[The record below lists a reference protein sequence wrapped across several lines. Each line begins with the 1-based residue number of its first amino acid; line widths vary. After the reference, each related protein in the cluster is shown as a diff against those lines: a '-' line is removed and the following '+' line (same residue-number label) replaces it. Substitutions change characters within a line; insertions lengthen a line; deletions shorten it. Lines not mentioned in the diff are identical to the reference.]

1 MSNWSLHGVR
11 RLGTAC
17 AESAE
22 LIRTALEAPRDFPP
36 LRQTVV
42 PGDRVTIAMDPSIP
56 DGSVILTA
64 IAETLQEAGARAEGL
79 TVLLPSASSEELER
93 LLPHGTTVV
102 VHDPADRS
110 ALAYLATTKEGRRIY
125 LSRHLTDADVVVPVG
140 RVGFDP
146 ILGYS
151 GPWSVLFPELT
162 DRATIADHWSRLRG
176 DEDARSAGWAQTNRE
191 ESLEVSWLLGT
202 LFHVGV
208 IPGAT
213 GIRALAAGRE
223 RSVYD
228 QGIAWLDELW
238 TFRSTSCARSL
249 SPGLA
254 APRLRWNRWRK
265 DWRRRGGW
273 FSMGAKS

>member
-1 MSNWSLHGVR
+1 MRLTVDFHDQGLELELPDEQLVAAWSAPAGHSR
-11 RLGTAC
+11 

-146 ILGYS
+146 ILGYC

-162 DRATIADHWSRLRG
+162 DRATIADHRSRLRG

-208 IPGAT
+208 IP
-213 GIRALAAGRE
+213 
-223 RSVYD
+223 
-228 QGIAWLDELW
+228 
-238 TFRSTSCARSL
+238 
-249 SPGLA
+249 
-254 APRLRWNRWRK
+254 APRDSSAGSR
-265 DWRRRGGW
+265 
-273 FSMGAKS
+273 A

>member
-1 MSNWSLHGVR
+1 MIR
-11 RLGTAC
+11 PTA
-17 AESAE
+17 A
-22 LIRTALEAPRDFPP
+22 
-36 LRQTVV
+36 
-42 PGDRVTIAMDPSIP
+42 
-56 DGSVILTA
+56 
-64 IAETLQEAGARAEGL
+64 
-79 TVLLPSASSEELER
+79 
-93 LLPHGTTVV
+93 
-102 VHDPADRS
+102 

-238 TFRSTSCARSL
+238 TFRSTSCAQIVVAGIGGAATSL
-249 SPGLA
+249 ESLAEGLA
-254 APRLRWNRWRK
+254 TARRLVQHGGKIVILSQAAGSVGPRC
-265 DWRRRGGW
+265 GG
-273 FSMGAKS
+273 